1 MEKILGDFIKE
12 FPPEHDSL
20 ELTFTPSSQ
29 PQKKRWKNNRLSAYF
44 LADYFSSFLPLDDD
58 QRRVAESKA
67 SVSYIAN
74 ELLENAIK
82 FHDQSVNCKVM
93 FGIHFIQQP
102 DHSIVAAIFATN
114 TVQSQ
119 TLISFEE
126 FIDQL
131 LNADLEELYIDQVEK
146 SLEEDSNASGLGLIS
161 MMKDYGATLGW
172 KITDSRAG
180 RDFVSI
186 TTMAKVKV

>member
-29 PQKKRWKNNRLSAYF
+29 PLQKRWKNNRLSAYF
-44 LADYFSSFLPLDDD
+44 LAEYFSSFLPLDDD
-58 QRRVAESKA
+58 QRRLEESKA

-82 FHDQSVNCKVM
+82 FHDPFVNSKVI
-93 FGIHFIQQP
+93 FGIHFIQQH
-102 DHSIVAAIFATN
+102 DSGIVAAIFATN
-114 TVQSQ
+114 TIQSEKI
-119 TLISFEE
+119 ISFEA
-126 FIDQL
+126 FIDRL
-131 LNADLEELYIDQVEK
+131 LNEDLEDLYVEQVER
-146 SLEEDSNASGLGLIS
+146 SLEDDSNASGLGLIS
-161 MMKDYGATLGW
+161 MIKDYGATLGW
-172 KITDSRAG
+172 KMTDSRAG
-180 RDFVSI
+180 HDFLTI

>member
-1 MEKILGDFIKE
+1 MEKILGDFIRE

-29 PQKKRWKNNRLSAYF
+29 PLQKRWKNNRLSAYF
-44 LADYFSSFLPLDDD
+44 LAEYFSSFLPLDDD
-58 QRRVAESKA
+58 QRRIQESKA

-82 FHDQSVNCKVM
+82 FHDPFVKSKVI
-93 FGIHFIQQP
+93 FGIHFIQQQ
-102 DHSIVAAIFATN
+102 DSGIVAAIFATN
-114 TVQSQ
+114 TIESDKI
-119 TLISFEE
+119 TPFEA
-126 FIDQL
+126 FINQL
-131 LNADLEELYIDQVEK
+131 LTEDLDDLYIEQVEK
-146 SLEEDSNASGLGLIS
+146 SLEDDSNASGLGLIS
-161 MMKDYGATLGW
+161 MIKDYGATLGW

-180 RDFVSI
+180 DEFVNI

>member
-20 ELTFTPSSQ
+20 ELTFTPTSQ
-29 PQKKRWKNNRLSAYF
+29 PLKKRWKNNRLSAYF
-44 LADYFSSFLPLDDD
+44 LAEYFCSFLPLDDD
-58 QRRVAESKA
+58 HRRVEESKA

-82 FHDQSVNCKVM
+82 FHDASVSAKVI
-93 FGIHFIQQP
+93 FGIHFLQQENE
-102 DHSIVAAIFATN
+102 SIIAAIFATN
-114 TVQSQ
+114 TVMTQK
-119 TLISFEE
+119 LKPLEV

-131 LNADLEELYIDQVEK
+131 LNEDLEDLYVHQVEK
-146 SLEEDSNASGLGLIS
+146 SLEDDSTASGLGLIS
-161 MMKDYGATLGW
+161 MIKDYGAILGW
-172 KITDSRAG
+172 KITDSNAG
-180 RDFVSI
+180 RDFATI